1 MVVGISR
8 EIFLTPKI
16 QLETNSLPDPMA
28 QTTAIVRIGHS
39 EASIECGAEGPHLEG
54 REDMAG

>member
-1 MVVGISR
+1 M
-8 EIFLTPKI
+8 TPMI

-28 QTTAIVRIGHS
+28 QTIAMVRTGHS